1 VAAPEP
7 RAEEDLVMMRGIVTA
22 FIVLLFALNAY
33 LPSSALGRRGAER
46 EVRAHV
52 AAAAQLK
59 GQPLPA
65 LEFEDGA
72 GRAVR
77 LGDLIDR
84 PVLLIFERSVDW

>member
-1 VAAPEP
+1 
-7 RAEEDLVMMRGIVTA
+7 MMRGIATA
-22 FIVLLFALNAY
+22 FILLLFALDLY
-33 LPSSALGRRGAER
+33 MPSSALGRRGTER
-46 EVRAHV
+46 TVRAHV
-52 AAAAQLK
+52 ASAAKLV

-65 LEFEDGA
+65 LDFEDGA

>member
-1 VAAPEP
+1 
-7 RAEEDLVMMRGIVTA
+7 MMRGIATA
-22 FIVLLFALNAY
+22 FIVMLFALNAY
-33 LPSSALGRRGAER
+33 LPHSALGRRGHESEA
-46 EVRAHV
+46 RAHV
-52 AAAAQLK
+52 ASAAQLV

-65 LEFEDGA
+65 LVFEDGA

>member
-1 VAAPEP
+1 VAAPEQNG
-7 RAEEDLVMMRGIVTA
+7 EEDLVMMRGIATA

-33 LPSSALGRRGAER
+33 MPHSALGRRGHER

-52 AAAAQLK
+52 AAAVQLV

-65 LEFEDGA
+65 LAFEDAA
-72 GRAVR
+72 GRVVR

>member
-1 VAAPEP
+1 
-7 RAEEDLVMMRGIVTA
+7 MMRGIVSA
-22 FIVLLFALNAY
+22 LILLLFALDAY
-33 LPSSALGRRGAER
+33 LPYSALGRRGNER
-46 EVRAHV
+46 AVRAHV
-52 AAAAQLK
+52 AAAAQLV

-65 LEFEDGA
+65 LAFEDAA